1 LNYQHSFHAGS
12 FADVHKHASL
22 VLLLQAMA
30 RKEKPFLYLETHAGA
45 GRYDLQGSAG
55 LGSKEWESGIAKLWG
70 KKVSPCLS
78 KYLEIV
84 SSLNPKSLLRY
95 PGSPW
100 IAKSCLRPRDRMIL
114 LEARFGEAQ
123 QLEQVLSEHS
133 NRGRLPQVRI
143 GDGYEALRAW
153 LPPPERRGIIFLDPS
168 FEQNNEFSRLAN
180 AFLAVE
186 KYFST
191 GTTVAWYPLKDRK
204 TVSRFY
210 QTLEKSDLRRLLV
223 TELQVLPEDVGG
235 RLFGSAL
242 LIHNPP
248 WQLDEELALLG
259 SELREILSKNAKTS
273 SHVRWLVGA

>member
-1 LNYQHSFHAGS
+1 MNYQHSFHAGS

-22 VLLLQAMA
+22 ILLLQAMA

-55 LGSKEWESGIAKLWG
+55 LGTREWESGVAKLWE
-70 KKVSPCLS
+70 KKAGLYFS

-84 SSLNPKSLLRY
+84 SSINSKSLLRY

-100 IAKSCLRPRDRMIL
+100 IAKSCLRPRDRMVL
-114 LEARFGEAQ
+114 LEARFAEAQ
-123 QLEQVLSEHS
+123 QLEQVISEHP
-133 NRGRLPQVRI
+133 NRGRPAQVRI
-143 GDGYEALRAW
+143 GNGYEALRAW
-153 LPPPERRGIIFLDPS
+153 LPPPERRGIIFLDPP

-186 KYFST
+186 KYFAT

-210 QTLEKSDLRRLLV
+210 QTLEKSGLRRLLV
-223 TELQVLPEDVGG
+223 AELQVLPEDVGG

-248 WQLDEELALLG
+248 WQLDKELALLG
-259 SELREILSKNAKTS
+259 SELRAILSKNEKTI
-273 SHVRWLVGA
+273 SHVHWVVGA